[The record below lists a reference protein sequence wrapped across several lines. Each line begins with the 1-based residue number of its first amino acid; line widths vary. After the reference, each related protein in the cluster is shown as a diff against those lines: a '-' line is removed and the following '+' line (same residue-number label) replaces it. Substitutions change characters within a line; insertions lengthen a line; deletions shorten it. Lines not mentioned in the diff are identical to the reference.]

1 MSKNLCA
8 RYYKKSFKK
17 IDRKKT
23 FSERYQNLTEEKN
36 KK

>member
-8 RYYKKSFKK
+8 RYYKKTFKK
-17 IDRKKT
+17 MTKKT